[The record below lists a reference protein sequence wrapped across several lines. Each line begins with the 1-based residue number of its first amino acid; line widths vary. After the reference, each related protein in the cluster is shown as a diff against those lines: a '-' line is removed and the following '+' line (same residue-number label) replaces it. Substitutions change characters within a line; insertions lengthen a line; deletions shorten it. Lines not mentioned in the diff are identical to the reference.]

1 MPSERVA
8 GPAVADVAA
17 RSHLLCHLGS
27 FFTSQKIT
35 LLPVGSSNTN
45 PRMVRSAD
53 LDLMQ
58 RVKGGEV
65 EAFEAIVERHKSVV
79 YGLCFSML
87 RSRED
92 AEEASQDTFLKLF
105 RSRDLFDA
113 SRPLQPWLLRIAGN
127 TSRDV
132 MRRRMAAHGA
142 IRTGDSELLMK
153 LLEDPRSMHSDDRA
167 ATRQA
172 VRHAIDSMK
181 DRFREPLVLR
191 YLNGLSNRQIA
202 DALGI
207 SVSNVKIRLARAK
220 DVLHSR
226 LSEVRD

>member
-1 MPSERVA
+1 
-8 GPAVADVAA
+8 
-17 RSHLLCHLGS
+17 
-27 FFTSQKIT
+27 
-35 LLPVGSSNTN
+35 
-45 PRMVRSAD
+45 MVRPTD
-53 LDLMQ
+53 QELMQ

-65 EAFEAIVERHKSVV
+65 EAFEAVVERHKGVV

-105 RSRDLFDA
+105 RSRHLFDE

-132 MRRRMAAHGA
+132 LRRRTAAQGGM
-142 IRTGDSELLMK
+142 RTGDSELLMK
-153 LLEDPRSMHSDDRA
+153 LLQDPRSTQGHDRA
-167 ATRQA
+167 VTRQA
-172 VRHAIDSMK
+172 VRHAIDQMN

-202 DALGI
+202 EALGI
-207 SVSNVKIRLARAK
+207 SVSNVKIRLGRAK
-220 DVLHSR
+220 DLLHSR